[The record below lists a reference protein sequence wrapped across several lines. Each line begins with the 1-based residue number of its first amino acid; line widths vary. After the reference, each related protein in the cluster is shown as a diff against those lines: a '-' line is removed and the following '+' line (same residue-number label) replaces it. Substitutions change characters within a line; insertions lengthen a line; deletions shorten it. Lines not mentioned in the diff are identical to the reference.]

1 MSSGLEPV
9 NGRLGSFCTWLPGET
24 AVGLATTWAAG
35 AASEDRACAVVALAA
50 GREDDPRELLRVEA
64 LTPAWLPVPDA
75 VTRCRTAPPEATA
88 LREAGRG
95 LAAGAER

>member
-35 AASEDRACAVVALAA
+35 AASEARACAVVALAA
-50 GREDDPRELLRVEA
+50 VREDDPRELLLVEA
-64 LTPAWLPVPDA
+64 LTPACLPVPEV

-88 LREAGRG
+88 LRDEGR
-95 LAAGAER
+95 LLTAGAER